1 VLAVVMFVGLLKLV
15 IVGTTLVKVAV
26 KVDVSLVSAPVPGL

>member
-15 IVGTTLVKVAV
+15 IIGLTFVNVAV